1 MTKKQLSK
9 QNKTLGS
16 IELAGT
22 ESSVL
27 GFYGVNSLDM
37 AVRRSDFDVHEEIE
51 TIIRHVRDPDPK
63 VSLSALKQFRSVMK
77 EIVGMN
83 GMIATAQQTV
93 VGDGPVIQTVSTS
106 GLLSD
111 LRKENEY
118 NESRSEQENLAYE
131 VHTASGQEE
140 TIPLLRGVRDGG
152 DDDREDG

>member
-1 MTKKQLSK
+1 MTKKQSDK

-16 IELAGT
+16 IELAGND
-22 ESSVL
+22 SAVL
-27 GFYGVNSLDM
+27 GFYGVNGLDI
-37 AVRRSDFDVHEEIE
+37 ALRRSDFDVHEEIE

-63 VSLSALKQFRSVMK
+63 VSLSALK

-93 VGDGPVIQTVSTS
+93 IGDGPVIQTVSTS

-131 VHTASGQEE
+131 IHTASGQKED
-140 TIPLLRGVRDGG
+140 IPLLRGVSNGG
-152 DDDREDG
+152 NDDREDG

>member
-1 MTKKQLSK
+1 MTKKQLDR

-22 ESSVL
+22 DSAVL
-27 GFYGVNSLDM
+27 GFYGVNGLDM
-37 AVRRSDFDVHEEIE
+37 ALRRSDFDVHEEID

-118 NESRSEQENLAYE
+118 NESRSEQENIAYE
-131 VHTASGQEE
+131 IHTASGQKE
-140 TIPLLRGVRDGG
+140 TIPLLRGVSDGG